1 MYGQAILLENTSII
15 LKKCMLQC
23 SQIFPLFWLQK
34 KKCIALTV
42 KTSKILTDRAGREE
56 RQISKEGDATVI

>member
-1 MYGQAILLENTSII
+1 MHATVFSNFPTLLTTE
-15 LKKCMLQC
+15 
-23 SQIFPLFWLQK
+23 